1 MINAVKYNIKNNVL
15 VFDDGGMTHSNPD
28 GTGFKIDTKVYDRIL
43 LLAKKNDIKIQIAC
57 NAVFFDIDNI
67 AGMNLLNPDC
77 DKILKLFDD
86 NKNYLEIWNHG
97 LNHRYKNE
105 STEFFSYN
113 EGSISYNYQKEHLKL
128 SQEIFVKNSFS
139 PTVFVPPGH
148 AWEQNVTDK
157 IAKEQGLTS
166 IAIREFE
173 KTSLKSWI
181 RNPGKPYKMT
191 WEKSES
197 LNTLFRLGLGI
208 AFDQVFFNDKVKSK
222 MSNYI
227 SNSFPQS
234 LLINRK
240 LKLKYPVDHFFAH
253 IQNLQDKKSVDYF
266 DNAIKQIKVLR
277 DKNE

>member
-1 MINAVKYNIKNNVL
+1 MINTVNYNIKSNVL

-28 GTGFKIDTKVYDRIL
+28 GTGFKIDIKVYDRML

-57 NAVFFDIDNI
+57 NAVFFDVDNI
-67 AGMNLLNPDC
+67 AGLNLLNPEC

-86 NKNYLEIWNHG
+86 NRSYLEIWNHG

-105 STEFFSYN
+105 CTEFFSYKD
-113 EGSISYNYQKEHLKL
+113 GPISYDYQKEHLKL
-128 SQEIFVKNSFS
+128 SQDIFKKNNIL

-148 AWEQNVTDK
+148 AWEQNITDK
-157 IAKEQGLTS
+157 IAEEQGITA

-173 KTSLKSWI
+173 KTSFKAWI
-181 RNPGKPYKMT
+181 KNPGKPYKMT

-197 LNTLFRLGLGI
+197 INTFFRLGLGI
-208 AFDQVFFNDKVKSK
+208 AFDRVNFDQKVKRK

-227 SNSFPQS
+227 ANRFPQS

-240 LKLKYPVDHFFAH
+240 LRLKYPVDHFFAH
-253 IQNLQDKKSVDYF
+253 IQNLQDPNSVDYF
-266 DNAIKQIKVLR
+266 DDVIKQIKGL
-277 DKNE
+277 KNNE